1 MHVVLMLRFL
11 FFPSVSLCNITK
23 LITKIKSCK
32 LSQVLY
38 ASGTQVSPLFSPLF
52 CVTCLDAPQWDVLQ
66 VPAVVEPKLIHV
78 ADEVRNCFEVAFIP
92 HCLLMKLFCTCCK
105 QTLSMVGIWN
115 WHCVKLLTLSIPNPA
130 VAMAGSMKMC
140 RITNQQKLID
150 SLTLWTCACKIDPHQ
165 ALCGSQHVHKNQPVS

>member
-1 MHVVLMLRFL
+1 MLSWCYDSCS
-11 FFPSVSLCNITK
+11 FPLLVCVILPNFT
-23 LITKIKSCK
+23 KSCK

-38 ASGTQVSPLFSPLF
+38 ASGSGTQVSPLFSPLF

-78 ADEVRNCFEVAFIP
+78 ADEVRNCFEVAFIT

-105 QTLSMVGIWN
+105 QTLSMVGIRN
-115 WHCVKLLTLSIPNPA
+115 WHCMKLLISLMPSPA

-140 RITNQQKLID
+140 SVTNPQKLID
-150 SLTLWTCACKIDPHQ
+150 SLTLWACACKIDPRQ
-165 ALCGSQHVHKNQPVS
+165 ALCGSQHVHKNQPVGS